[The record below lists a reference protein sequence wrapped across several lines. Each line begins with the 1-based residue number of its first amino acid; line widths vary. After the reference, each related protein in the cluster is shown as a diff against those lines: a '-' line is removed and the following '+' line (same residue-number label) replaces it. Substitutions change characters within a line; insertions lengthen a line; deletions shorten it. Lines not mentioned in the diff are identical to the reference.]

1 MYQHNLN
8 QINLLHKT
16 QTYAILSNRR
26 RNQMAIP
33 AKARKSFTENIKRFQ
48 DLIKRIKRDEAN
60 ESNTADVIRDLLA
73 DMLGYD
79 KYSEVESEYAIKKG
93 QETYCD
99 LVITEKL
106 PNGTKNV
113 QIVIEV
119 KRIGIKL
126 NEKHA
131 RQAIDYC
138 YSEGVDW
145 AILTD
150 AEYWQIYKVGNGKP
164 KTHEVIKEFNFLDL
178 KASNEQDLEVLYSI
192 SKFGMVK
199 SAISELHA
207 QNQFKNSRLIAELLC
222 RDDVT
227 SVLRRDL
234 RKLFPEIKNKITNEA
249 LAEILKR
256 DVIKGV
262 IFDDNTNEEAKEV
275 KKLLRK
281 LNKPTAKKAKP
292 EPTTKEEPQSPASTD

>member
-1 MYQHNLN
+1 
-8 QINLLHKT
+8 
-16 QTYAILSNRR
+16 
-26 RNQMAIP
+26 
-33 AKARKSFTENIKRFQ
+33 
-48 DLIKRIKRDEAN
+48 
-60 ESNTADVIRDLLA
+60 
-73 DMLGYD
+73 MLGYD

-164 KTHEVIKEFNFLDL
+164 KTTKL
-178 KASNEQDLEVLYSI
+178 
-192 SKFGMVK
+192 SK
-199 SAISELHA
+199 SL
-207 QNQFKNSRLIAELLC
+207 
-222 RDDVT
+222 T
-227 SVLRRDL
+227 S
-234 RKLFPEIKNKITNEA
+234 
-249 LAEILKR
+249 
-256 DVIKGV
+256 
-262 IFDDNTNEEAKEV
+262 
-275 KKLLRK
+275 
-281 LNKPTAKKAKP
+281 
-292 EPTTKEEPQSPASTD
+292 

>member
-1 MYQHNLN
+1 M
-8 QINLLHKT
+8 
-16 QTYAILSNRR
+16 S
-26 RNQMAIP
+26 IP
-33 AKARKSFTENIKRFQ
+33 VKAKKSFTENIKHFQ
-48 DLIKRIKRDEAN
+48 NLIKRIKRDEVN
-60 ESNTADVIRDLLA
+60 ESNTVDVIRDLLA
-73 DMLGYD
+73 EMLGYD

-106 PNGTKNV
+106 PNGSKNV

-138 YSEGVDW
+138 YNEGVDW

-164 KTHEVIKEFNFLDL
+164 KTHELIKEFNFLDL
-178 KASNEQDLEVLYSI
+178 KAKNEQDLEVLYSI

-222 RDDVT
+222 RDDIT
-227 SVLRRDL
+227 GVLRRDL
-234 RKLFPEIKNKITNEA
+234 RKLFPEIKNKITHEA
-249 LAEILKR
+249 LVEILKR

-262 IFDDNTNEEAKEV
+262 IFDDDTNEESKEI
-275 KKLLRK
+275 KKLIRK
-281 LNKPTAKKAKP
+281 LSKPAPKKSKQ
-292 EPTTKEEPQSPASTD
+292 EPDTQKELQAPITND